1 MIRFLTV
8 AVVLL
13 FPSLSYGCECM
24 ALLPDGEQ
32 ALLDDAA
39 YYGYFDVLD
48 VQMPDWS
55 GDAPRRLKATL
66 KPAKQYGDIPP
77 DVLKITSDL
86 YTNCG
91 KVVQK
96 DKQEHLLIFKN
107 DGGYY
112 LKGICSDLAEKTW
125 ASLDKDV
132 LDYKAYYDFAA
143 TLDYKKHMLSIDEFK
158 EVSHAKNVVILD
170 LRSKQAYD
178 AGHIKGAMHV
188 GSDVTQDILRQAI
201 PSKET
206 TVLTYCTNSLTLT
219 RMMSLTD
226 IVFPQLYALGYHNVY
241 SLQSA
246 AMDNDLDFENRR
258 EKLDFIYPEE

>member
-1 MIRFLTV
+1 MIRFLV
-8 AVVLL
+8 SAVLL
-13 FPSLSYGCECM
+13 FPSLSYGCECKVSF
-24 ALLPDGEQ
+24 PDNEQ
-32 ALLDDAA
+32 ALLDEAV

-55 GDAPRRLKATL
+55 SDTPRMLKATL
-66 KPAKQYGDIPP
+66 KPAKQYGGTPP

-91 KVVQK
+91 KIVQK
-96 DKQEHLLIFKN
+96 GKQEHLLVFKN
-107 DGGYY
+107 DDGYY
-112 LKGICSDLAEKTW
+112 LKGICSDLSEKAW
-125 ASLDKDV
+125 ASFDKDV
-132 LDYKAYYDFAA
+132 LDYNAYYDFVG
-143 TLDYKKHMLSIDEFK
+143 TLDHKKHVLSLDKFK
-158 EVSHAKNVVILD
+158 EMSHAENIVILD

-178 AGHIKGAMHV
+178 AGHMKEAIHI
-188 GSDVTQDILRQAI
+188 GSDVTQEVLAQAI

-206 TVLTYCTNSLTLT
+206 TVLTYCANSLILT
-219 RMMSLTD
+219 RRISLTD

-246 AMDNDLDFENRR
+246 AMDRDFDDEGRR

>member
-1 MIRFLTV
+1 MIRFLAV
-8 AVVLL
+8 AAVLL

-24 ALLPDGEQ
+24 ISFPDNEQ
-32 ALLDDAA
+32 ALLDEAA

-55 GDAPRRLKATL
+55 GAAPRILKATL
-66 KPAKQYGDIPP
+66 KPAKQYGETPP

-96 DKQEHLLIFKN
+96 DKQEHLLVFKN

-112 LKGICSDLAEKTW
+112 LKGICSDLSEKAW
-125 ASLDKDV
+125 ASFDKDV
-132 LDYKAYYDFAA
+132 LDYKAYYNFAT
-143 TLDYKKHMLSIDEFK
+143 TLDHEKHVLSLDKFK
-158 EVSHAKNVVILD
+158 EMSYEENIVILD
-170 LRSKQAYD
+170 LRTKQAYD
-178 AGHIKGAMHV
+178 AGHMKGALHV
-188 GSDVTQDILRQAI
+188 GADITQNILKKLI

-206 TVLTYCTNSLTLT
+206 TVLTYCTNSLVLT
-219 RMMSLTD
+219 RMIALTD
-226 IVFPQLYALGYHNVY
+226 IVFPQIYALGYHNIY

-246 AMDNDLDFENRR
+246 TLDNDFDDKNRR
-258 EKLDFIYPEE
+258 EKLNFIYPAE